1 MRRGRRPVLS
11 VPVLAVAFS
20 LMAGHASADSGSYN
34 LEFQPPPAHFIE
46 YPDGAP
52 QVPTELATQHL
63 NWKPCAEVG
72 LVAAAHGSPQ
82 SGVRALLLDGLE
94 CASVRTPLDWTQPD
108 SGAVATFEISRLPAQ
123 QTTARPRQLLT
134 SPGGPGA
141 GSLLNPVEWATAFPE
156 LRENYDLLGFDP
168 RGTRAS
174 STDQDCDATL
184 SGDPLLMGT
193 GRNDRT
199 DVLDFSAESVRLQVS
214 QARDWVRSCVDRT
227 PRTLAGASTI
237 GTITYWQTVRDL
249 DLVRALLD
257 APTWSYLGV
266 SQGTLL
272 GLELARFFPDRI
284 ERLVLDSVDNP
295 GMSTAASYAER
306 ALRQQ
311 RVLEQQFAPW
321 LAARGTIFGDT
332 QSAVLNALTRL
343 RADLTAHPIPLPLD
357 HTFSGNDLNL
367 LFFGLD
373 NSPYEALERKLLTL
387 RTGLDAPSAGAQL
400 NAALTFRLPP
410 LLDDLG
416 QDVILAGSR
425 TGWWTARTCNI
436 DSWTHDLDEII
447 DTARQLAANAPLTYL
462 GMNFAAVCAFWPESH
477 TGTSTAGFD
486 RIGSALLMANE
497 RDPVTPISGARATRS
512 LIPGSRLITVVGRP
526 GHLVL
531 PQTRPKGLPGS
542 VPGTSACA
550 RAITVDYLVHGRLP
564 DQDTACQPS

>member
-1 MRRGRRPVLS
+1 
-11 VPVLAVAFS
+11 
-20 LMAGHASADSGSYN
+20 MAGHASADSDSRN

-46 YPDGAP
+46 YRDGAP
-52 QVPTELATQHL
+52 QVPAEIAAQRLD
-63 NWKPCAEVG
+63 WKPCTEVE
-72 LVAAAHGSPQ
+72 LVSAAHGGPRA
-82 SGVRALLLDGLE
+82 GVRALLLDGLE
-94 CASVRTPLDWTQPD
+94 CASVRTPLDWTRPD
-108 SGAVATFEISRLPAQ
+108 SGDSATFEISRLPARQ
-123 QTTARPRQLLT
+123 PTGRARQLLT

-141 GSLLNPVEWATAFPE
+141 GSLFNPVEWATAFPE

-168 RGTRAS
+168 RGARTS

-184 SGDPLLMGT
+184 SGEPLLMGT

-199 DVLDFSAESVRLQVS
+199 DVLDFSAESVRLQLS
-214 QARDWVRSCVDRT
+214 QAREWVRSCVDRT
-227 PRTLAGASTI
+227 PRSPAGATTI

-249 DLVRALLD
+249 DLVRTLLD
-257 APTWSYLGV
+257 VPTWSYLGV

-272 GLELARFFPDRI
+272 GLELARSFPDRI
-284 ERLVLDSVDNP
+284 ERMVLDSVDDP

-306 ALRQQ
+306 VLRQQ

-321 LAARGTIFGDT
+321 LAARGTVFGDT
-332 QSAVLNALTRL
+332 PAAVLSALTRL

-357 HTFSGNDLNL
+357 HTFSGNDLNM

-373 NSPYEALERKLLTL
+373 NSPYEVLERKLLTL
-387 RTGLDAPSAGAQL
+387 RTGLDAPSPGAQL
-400 NAALTFRLPP
+400 NAALAFRLSP
-410 LLDDLG
+410 LLDELG
-416 QDVILAGSR
+416 QEVILAGSR
-425 TGWWTARTCNI
+425 VGWWTARTCNI
-436 DSWTHDLDEII
+436 DSWSHDLDEIV
-447 DTARQLAANAPLTYL
+447 DTARQLAATAPLTYS

-497 RDPVTPISGARATRS
+497 RDPVTPISGARAARS
-512 LIPGSRLITVVGRP
+512 IIPNSRLITVVGRP

-550 RAITVDYLVHGRLP
+550 RAVTVEYLVHGRLP
-564 DQDTACQPS
+564 DQDTACRPS